1 MRADAYLA
9 KTGRYPSRNK
19 AAEAIAREEVFA
31 DGKVVKKPSQE
42 ISEGAEITISETAE
56 NFASNGGFKL
66 QKAFKDFSLDVRG
79 LSCVDVGASNGG
91 FTDCLLRNGA
101 RKVFAVDVGEN
112 QFSKELAANAKVVV
126 IDNFNARDLS
136 VETLGEKV
144 DFATCDVSFISL
156 TYVLKP
162 VYDVL
167 TDGGSAIALIKPQ
180 FECGK
185 KQLNKNGVVT
195 DEKARKGA
203 VDKISD
209 CAKAIGFSV
218 LGVTNAP
225 IKRDKNVEYLIYL
238 RKINS

>member
-42 ISEGAEITISETAE
+42 ISEGVEITISETAE

-66 QKAFKDFSLDVRG
+66 QKAFKDFSLDVNG

-162 VYDVL
+162 VYVVL

-195 DEKARKGA
+195 DEKARKCA

-209 CAKAIGFSV
+209 YAKAVGFSV

-238 RKINS
+238 RK

>member
-66 QKAFKDFSLDVRG
+66 QKAFKDFSLDVHG

-162 VYDVL
+162 IYDVL

-209 CAKAIGFSV
+209 YAKAVGFSV

-238 RKINS
+238 RK

>member
-9 KTGRYPSRNK
+9 KIGRYPSRNK
-19 AAEAIAREEVFA
+19 AAEAIARGEVFC
-31 DGKVVKKPSQE
+31 DGKIVKKPSQE
-42 ISEGAEITISETAE
+42 IADGAEITISKEAE
-56 NFASNGGFKL
+56 NFASNGGYKL
-66 QKAFKDFSLDVRG
+66 QKAFEDFSLDVNG

-101 RKVFAVDVGEN
+101 SKVFAVDVGEN
-112 QFSKELAANAKVVV
+112 QFSDELASNEKVVV

-136 VETLGEKV
+136 AETLGEKV
-144 DFATCDVSFISL
+144 NFATCDVSFISL

-162 VYDVL
+162 IFDVL
-167 TDGGSAIALIKPQ
+167 SDCGKAVALIKPQ

-185 KQLNKNGVVT
+185 KQLNKNGLVT

-203 VDKISD
+203 VDKIVDYAES
-209 CAKAIGFSV
+209 IGFHV
-218 LGVTNAP
+218 IGITNAP

-238 RKINS
+238 KK